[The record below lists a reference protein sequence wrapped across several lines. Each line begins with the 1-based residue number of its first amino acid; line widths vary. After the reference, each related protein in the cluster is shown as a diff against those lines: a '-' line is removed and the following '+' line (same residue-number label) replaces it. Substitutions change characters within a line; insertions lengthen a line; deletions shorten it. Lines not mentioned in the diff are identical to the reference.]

1 MLQSAE
7 MLPYLQQEDILQMQQ
22 YFASIQGG
30 RASYTDFYPLAK
42 EIILRVYRVKDPSEV
57 VINLLFASMQ
67 VTNYNNCFDY
77 CSLNGVS

>member
-22 YFASIQGG
+22 YFSSIQGG
-30 RASYTDFYPLAK
+30 QATYNDFYPLAK

-57 VINLLFASMQ
+57 FIN
-67 VTNYNNCFDY
+67 
-77 CSLNGVS
+77 

>member
-22 YFASIQGG
+22 YFSSIPGG

-57 VINLLFASMQ
+57 VSVADSSIS
-67 VTNYNNCFDY
+67 NY
-77 CSLNGVS
+77 

>member
-57 VINLLFASMQ
+57 VINNLLFASIR
-67 VTNYNNCFDY
+67 VTNYNIA
-77 CSLNGVS
+77 V

>member
-22 YFASIQGG
+22 YFSSIQGG
-30 RASYTDFYPLAK
+30 RAAYDDFYPLAK

-57 VINLLFASMQ
+57 YRHPIIDLLSTSAHHA
-67 VTNYNNCFDY
+67 
-77 CSLNGVS
+77 